1 MSSVLVISF
10 LTAIVAGYIYLNV
23 TDEIPR
29 ISALGI
35 ATLCFILDLILAPWP
50 VQLIVLTLV
59 LTVSNQ
65 LLASTSEKF

>member
-1 MSSVLVISF
+1 MSSVFVISF

-35 ATLCFILDLILAPWP
+35 AALCFVLDLILAPWP
-50 VQLIVLTLV
+50 VQSIVLTLV
-59 LTVSNQ
+59 LIVPNK
-65 LLASTSEKF
+65 LLASTSDKF

>member
-35 ATLCFILDLILAPWP
+35 AALCFILDLILAPWP

-65 LLASTSEKF
+65 LLASTSDKF

>member
-1 MSSVLVISF
+1 MSSVFVIA
-10 LTAIVAGYIYLNV
+10 LITAIIAGYIYLNV

-35 ATLCFILDLILAPWP
+35 ATLCFVLDLILAPWP

-59 LTVSNQ
+59 LTVPNK
-65 LLASTSEKF
+65 LLASTSDKF